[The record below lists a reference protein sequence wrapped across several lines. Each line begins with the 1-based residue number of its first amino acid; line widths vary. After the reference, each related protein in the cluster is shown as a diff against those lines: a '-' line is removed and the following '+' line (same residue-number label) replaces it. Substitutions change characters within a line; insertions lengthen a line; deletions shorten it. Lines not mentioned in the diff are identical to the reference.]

1 MILPKLSVITVVYNS
16 EQFIERTIQSVL
28 GQTYSNIEYI
38 IIDGG
43 SSDKTIDLIKKY
55 NSLSGN
61 WISEKDNGL
70 YDAMNKGL
78 LRVTGDYVCFLNS
91 GDTFFSNDTIENVF
105 SGISEHPDVIYGETM
120 IVDSEGNEIGL
131 RRLKTPENLT
141 WKSFKKGMLVCHQSI
156 YVKSAIAENYNLKYK
171 YSADFDWVL
180 KVLKNAKTIH
190 NSSLVLTRFLDG
202 GINKKNIRKGLYERF
217 KIMAKNY
224 GLIFTIFFHIPI
236 GIKFIWYYFRNKR
249 F

>member
-1 MILPKLSVITVVYNS
+1 MGLPKLSIITVVYNS

-78 LRVTGDYVCFLNS
+78 SRVNGDYVCFLNS
-91 GDTFFSNDTIENVF
+91 GDTFFSNDTIEKVF
-105 SGISEHPDVIYGETM
+105 SGISELPDVIYGETI
-120 IVDSEGNEIGL
+120 IVDSDGNEIGL
-131 RRLKTPENLT
+131 RRLKAPDNLS

-156 YVKSAIAENYNLKYK
+156 YVKSTEAEKYNLKYK

-190 NSSLVLTRFLDG
+190 NSNLVLTRFLDG

-217 KIMAKNY
+217 EIMAHYY
-224 GLIFTIFFHIPI
+224 GFISTLFLHIPI